1 MKADIVVGLQ
11 HGDEG
16 KGKVVCSLIN
26 EKYDYCLRFNGGPNA
41 GHTVYVKDQKI
52 VLHQIPC
59 GILNNIT
66 SVIGSGC
73 VVDLRKLKNEIDLL
87 TKHGVNVE
95 SLLKISYNAHVI
107 SEEHIQDDI
116 NHNPIGSPKS
126 GIRPVNR
133 DKYDR
138 KGTRIIDIGSSV
150 LKKYIGEC
158 AVVDTYQLFY
168 GDNIKNNKCRVLC
181 EGAQGFELD
190 IDYGNYPYVTST
202 HCVSGFINGSGVSIK
217 SVEKVYG
224 IAKIYATYVGT
235 MEFEDTT
242 EENFKKLRIIGE
254 EQGATTGRDRQV
266 NWLNMDRLR
275 KSVILN
281 GVTDLIINKCDII
294 QQLGVFKLLDKNNT
308 IEFETFQQMKNYI
321 VERLKDVIKTKNII
335 FSGNKN
341 GI

>member
-16 KGKVVCSLIN
+16 KGKIVCSLIN
-26 EKYDYCLRFNGGPNA
+26 DKYDYCLRFNGGPNA
-41 GHTVYVKDQKI
+41 GHTVYVKGQKL

-73 VVDLRKLKNEIDLL
+73 VVDLLKLKNEINLL
-87 TKHGVNVE
+87 SKHGINVE

-107 SEEHIQDDI
+107 SDEHIQDDI
-116 NHNPIGSPKS
+116 NDNPIGSTKS

-138 KGTRIIDIGSSV
+138 KGTRIVDVGSSV
-150 LKKYIGEC
+150 LKKYIGDC
-158 AVVDTYQLFY
+158 AIVDTYELFY
-168 GDNIKNNKCRVLC
+168 GDNNKCRVLC

-190 IDYGNYPYVTST
+190 IDYGNYPFVTST
-202 HCVSGFINGSGVSIK
+202 HCVSGFVNSSGVSIK
-217 SVEKVYG
+217 SVDKVYG

-235 MEFEDTT
+235 MKFEDKN
-242 EENFKKLRIIGE
+242 EESFQKLRIIGE

-266 NWLNMDRLR
+266 NWLNLERLR
-275 KSVILN
+275 KSMIIN
-281 GVTDLIINKCDII
+281 GVTDLIINKCDILL
-294 QQLGVFKLLDKNNT
+294 QLGVFKLLDYNT
-308 IEFETFQQMKNYI
+308 TITFDSFQKMKDYI
-321 VERLKDVIKTKNII
+321 ISRLKDIIKSKNII